1 MDRQEIL
8 EVRDLWLSFG
18 GNVVLTDLSF
28 KLFRGEILGLIGPNG
43 AGKTSVL
50 NSITMFYRP
59 QQGKILFKG
68 REITGE
74 KTHKVAQIG
83 IARTFQNI
91 ELFSG
96 LTVLQ
101 NLMVGRHIR
110 MNAGAVSSSVFF
122 GKARREEIAHRE
134 VVEDIINLLEMEAIR
149 DKRVGSLPYGQRK
162 RVDFGRALA
171 MEPELLLLDEPL
183 AGMNVEEKE
192 DMVRFIM
199 DVFELK
205 HMSIVLVEH
214 DMGVVM
220 DIVNRLVV
228 LDFGC
233 KIAEGVPEEI
243 KNNDAVIQAYLGV
256 KKAS

>member
-1 MDRQEIL
+1 MSPQGIL
-8 EVRDLWLSFG
+8 EVQDLWLSFG
-18 GNVVLTDLSF
+18 GNAALTDLSF
-28 KLFRGEILGLIGPNG
+28 TLNRGEILGLIGPNG

-59 QQGKILFKG
+59 QKGTILYKG
-68 REITGE
+68 LDLIGE

-110 MNAGAVSSSVFF
+110 MNAGAVSSSLFF
-122 GKARREEIAHRE
+122 GKARREEISHRE
-134 VVEDIINLLEMEAIR
+134 VVEDIIDLLEMEAIR
-149 DKRVGSLPYGQRK
+149 NKRVGSLPYGQRK

-205 HMSIVLVEH
+205 QMSIVLVEH

-220 DIVNRLVV
+220 DIVSRLVV

-233 KIAEGVPEEI
+233 KIAEGVPKEV
-243 KNNDAVIQAYLGV
+243 KNNKAVIQAYLGS
-256 KKAS
+256 K